1 MREMWR
7 LVNLIFPSM
16 CPSCSRPTDN
26 LRFAPL
32 CKNCWEGMKPDSS
45 KRRCLQCG
53 ISLQVDYS
61 FTCISCIKEKP
72 FYDRLFVFG
81 DYDGPLREAVNLLK
95 FHKVKRLSSP
105 LGGLMAPMDIP
116 RQATLVPVPLS
127 KKRLI
132 QRGFNQSLLLAR
144 KISERRLLPLENGL
158 LFKTSDT
165 PPQSRMPRKER
176 LRNQKGA
183 FTVNTGFSGDVPE
196 RIVLVDDVM
205 TTGATLNECA
215 RVLKKRGVS
224 EVYGAVLARSK
235 AEP

>member
-1 MREMWR
+1 
-7 LVNLIFPSM
+7 
-16 CPSCSRPTDN
+16 
-26 LRFAPL
+26 
-32 CKNCWEGMKPDSS
+32 MKPDSS

-53 ISLQVDYS
+53 ITLQVDYS

-105 LGGLMAPMDIP
+105 LGGLMAPIDIP

-144 KISERRLLPLENGL
+144 EISGRRLLPLESGL

-165 PPQSRMPRKER
+165 PPQSRLPRKDR

-183 FTVNTGFSGDVPE
+183 FRVNSGFRGDV
-196 RIVLVDDVM
+196 VLVDDVM

-215 RVLKKRGVS
+215 RVLKKHGVS